1 MVESDNMHHYLK
13 AIKLVLEK
21 EKNETCIFRKA
32 MVKSENILWLTP
44 RKPRVESEKTRR
56 LKVRQTCVVESEKI

>member
-1 MVESDNMHHYLK
+1 
-13 AIKLVLEK
+13 
-21 EKNETCIFRKA
+21 

-44 RKPRVESEKTRR
+44 RKPRVESEKTPR

>member
-1 MVESDNMHHYLK
+1 MKV
-13 AIKLVLEK
+13 IKLVLEK
-21 EKNETCIFRKA
+21 GKKETWIFRKA
-32 MVKSENILWLTP
+32 IVKSENILWLTP